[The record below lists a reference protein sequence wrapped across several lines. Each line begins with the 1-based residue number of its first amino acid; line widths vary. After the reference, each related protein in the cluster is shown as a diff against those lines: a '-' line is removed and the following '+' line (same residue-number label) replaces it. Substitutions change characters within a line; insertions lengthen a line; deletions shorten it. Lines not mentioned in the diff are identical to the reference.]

1 MVGSLI
7 ELVRQRVDATEIVE
21 IGGGRC
27 HCLDILGS
35 FAPLAQRT
43 SYDISKEAQAHNAL
57 SNANITFIVGDVREG
72 LDHEGG
78 TADFVYSSHLIEHLD
93 EPYDLIEEQLRICK
107 VGGVTAIAAPLHMH
121 HKEHRQVFSIG
132 DMVGMM
138 KSYYLPVICFVDPR
152 ETEILVAV
160 TKA

>member
-1 MVGSLI
+1 MDV
-7 ELVRQRVDATEIVE
+7 TEIVE
-21 IGGGRC
+21 IGGGLR

-35 FAPLAQRT
+35 YAPLAQRT
-43 SYDISKEAQAHNAL
+43 SYDISQEAQTQNAL
-57 SNANITFIVGDVREG
+57 SNLDITFVVGDVREG

-78 TADFVYSSHLIEHLD
+78 TADLVYSSHLLENLD
-93 EPYDLIEEQLRICK
+93 EPYNLIEEQLRICK
-107 VGGVTAIAAPLHMH
+107 VGGITAIAAPLHMH

-138 KSYYLPVICFVDPR
+138 KSYYSPVTCFVDPR

-160 TKA
+160 TKV